1 MSLSRWPEEKF
12 SKVSTIGVGCSQ
24 LSSELTFENVYLRD
38 FALAA
43 SVEKVVHELRVD
55 VVG

>member
-12 SKVSTIGVGCSQ
+12 SKVSSTGVGCRK
-24 LSSELTFENVYLRD
+24 LSSELTFENVYLRE

-43 SVEKVVHELRVD
+43 SVEKVIDELRVH
-55 VVG
+55 VFE